1 MVMNKMNTIIINGN
15 LIRGSSNINGRVVNG
30 IFIYKVMG
38 RVLSLP
44 YQEILSTN
52 NDMTYLGVIEFTF
65 SRESPSSYR
74 CGISLQ
80 NDINTVVNWL
90 EGEIKPTFN
99 ELENGTY
106 YCFAVNIRSGRILT
120 QSVVID
126 CSGGETPNTTTTS
139 ENYILGDEIVTPEFQ
154 IQIGS

>member
-1 MVMNKMNTIIINGN
+1 
-15 LIRGSSNINGRVVNG
+15 
-30 IFIYKVMG
+30 
-38 RVLSLP
+38 
-44 YQEILSTN
+44 
-52 NDMTYLGVIEFTF
+52 MTYLGVIEFTF
-65 SRESPSSYR
+65 SRESPTNYK

-80 NDINTVVNWL
+80 NDINTVLSWL
-90 EGEIKPTFN
+90 EGEVQPIFN

-106 YCFAVNIRSGRILT
+106 YCFAVNVRSGRILT

-139 ENYILGDEIVTPEFQ
+139 ENYILEDEIVTPDEQ